1 MTAVYTVRVLDA
13 AIDDLKKL
21 DRPVARR
28 ILERIQWLADNL
40 DSINR
45 EALTGS
51 FAGLYKFRVG
61 DYRIIY
67 EVIETEQRLI
77 VHIVGHRRD
86 VYRP

>member
-1 MTAVYTVRVLDA
+1 MYTVRVLDA

-28 ILERIQWLADNL
+28 ILERIQWLADNP

-51 FAGLYKFRVG
+51 FAGLY
-61 DYRIIY
+61 
-67 EVIETEQRLI
+67 
-77 VHIVGHRRD
+77 
-86 VYRP
+86 